1 MGKSMHDSLSL
12 VSNSLYHWNLIS
24 NQCPVHWIMDMCGV
38 GGGRC
43 LQSRLR
49 KIQHF
54 FKLKLQSTIYNTPS
68 CHNSGAKEKVSGA
81 ERRRRKIREGGMKE
95 EEVEGWIREK

>member
-1 MGKSMHDSLSL
+1 MDLEKS
-12 VSNSLYHWNLIS
+12 NT
-24 NQCPVHWIMDMCGV
+24 
-38 GGGRC
+38 
-43 LQSRLR
+43 
-49 KIQHF
+49 

-95 EEVEGWIREK
+95 EEVEGWIREKGRCRRVVKDKRKSKGRG